1 MHATSAII
9 ARPNGSS
16 SSLVRRA
23 LGSPWGGFLLRKLGN
38 VLLAFCFLV
47 VITFLIVQLIPGDAA
62 RAIAGN
68 DASIEQVESMR
79 EQLGLTAPLWEQFL
93 RYVGNVFS
101 GTLGESYRVGTVGQ
115 QIALRAPYTMI
126 VAGLSI
132 LITLILALILG
143 VAVAVLTRD
152 GRRRWLDIIFSWSTA
167 VIDAI
172 PVYVRAT
179 LLIILLALQLQ
190 IFPAGGAQDARSF
203 VLPILALSI
212 GPVCSLSRVVR
223 REAESV
229 LEADFIRTT
238 HGWRLPQ
245 SLVNVKY
252 VLPNVLTSA
261 LTMSGLMLSGM
272 IGGALVM
279 EKVFSWPGLG
289 TSVVDAIIGRDYP
302 VVQGTILVLGMLA
315 VLINTVVDIVLGL
328 IDPRN
333 LLTRSES

>member
-1 MHATSAII
+1 MKADTTTASLPTRAS
-9 ARPNGSS
+9 GS
-16 SSLVRRA
+16 LAQRI
-23 LGSPWGGFLLRKLGN
+23 LTSPWGGFVLRKLGN
-38 VLLAFCFLV
+38 IVLAFCVLV
-47 VITFLIVQLIPGDAA
+47 IMTFLIVQLIPGDAA

-68 DASIEQVESMR
+68 DATIEQVDAMR
-79 EQLGLTAPLWEQFL
+79 EQLGLNAPLWEQFMT
-93 RYVGNVFS
+93 YVQNVFS
-101 GTLGESYRVGTVGQ
+101 GTLGESYRVGTVGK
-115 QIALRAPYTMI
+115 QIALRAPYTMT

-132 LITLILALILG
+132 IITLASALILG
-143 VAVAVLTRD
+143 ITVAVLTRE
-152 GRRRWLDIIFSWSTA
+152 GRRRWLDIAFSWITA
-167 VIDAI
+167 VVDAI

-179 LLIILLALQLQ
+179 LLIILLALQMKLL
-190 IFPAGGAQDARSF
+190 PAGGAQTASSF
-203 VLPILALSI
+203 VLPVLALSI

-223 REAESV
+223 REAESI

-238 HGWRLPQ
+238 QGWRLSQ
-245 SLVNVKY
+245 TLVNIKY
-252 VLPNVLTSA
+252 VLPNVMTSA

-302 VVQGTILVLGMLA
+302 VVQGTILVLGMMA
-315 VLINTVVDIVLGL
+315 VLINTVVDVVLAI